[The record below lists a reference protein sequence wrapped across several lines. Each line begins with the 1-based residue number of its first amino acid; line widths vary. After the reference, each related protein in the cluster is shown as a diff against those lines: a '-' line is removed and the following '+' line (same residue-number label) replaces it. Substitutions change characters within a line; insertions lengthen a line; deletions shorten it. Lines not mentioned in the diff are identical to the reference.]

1 MSRGPGKLPLPSL
14 PSLLMR
20 LENIL
25 PRISEVWMMM
35 RIVLWM
41 NVYTDEALNQDVDT
55 DNDHEEDVI
64 EYRR

>member
-1 MSRGPGKLPLPSL
+1 
-14 PSLLMR
+14 
-20 LENIL
+20 
-25 PRISEVWMMM
+25 MMM